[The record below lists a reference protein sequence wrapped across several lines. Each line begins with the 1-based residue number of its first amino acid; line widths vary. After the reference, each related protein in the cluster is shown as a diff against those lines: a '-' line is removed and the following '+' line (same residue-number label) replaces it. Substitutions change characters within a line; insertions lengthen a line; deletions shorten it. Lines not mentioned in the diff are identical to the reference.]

1 MNNFLLLIGLI
12 LLVGFPIY
20 SHLFF
25 HEKIQSFKDP
35 RVFYYLTII
44 PGCILIGIAMYSSS
58 AQTLMTSQACGVI
71 EQYKRFPKRGGHFER
86 LAIVMD
92 QSGYIRY
99 FDFDR
104 NLPRLQANQHIC
116 FELYD
121 HFKNKGL
128 NQSRMIKII
137 SESSS

>member
-44 PGCILIGIAMYSSS
+44 PGCILIGIAMYSSP

-71 EQYKRFPKRGGHFER
+71 EQYKIFPKRGGHFER

-121 HFKNKGL
+121 RFKNKGL

>member
-1 MNNFLLLIGLI
+1 MNNFLLLIGLM

-25 HEKIQSFKDP
+25 YEKIQSFKDP

-44 PGCILIGIAMYSSS
+44 PGCILIGIAMYSSP

-71 EQYKRFPKRGGHFER
+71 EQYKRFPKRDGHFER
-86 LAIVMD
+86 LAIIMD

-121 HFKNKGL
+121 RFKNKGL

>member
-25 HEKIQSFKDP
+25 YEKIQSFKDP
-35 RVFYYLTII
+35 RVFYYLAII
-44 PGCILIGIAMYSSS
+44 PDCILIGIAMYSSP

-71 EQYKRFPKRGGHFER
+71 EQYKIFSKRGGHFER

-121 HFKNKGL
+121 RFKNKGL

>member
-1 MNNFLLLIGLI
+1 MNNFLFIIGLI

-44 PGCILIGIAMYSSS
+44 SGCILIGIAMYSSP

-71 EQYKRFPKRGGHFER
+71 EQYKRFPKRDGHFER
-86 LAIVMD
+86 LAIIMD

-121 HFKNKGL
+121 RFKNKGL

>member
-1 MNNFLLLIGLI
+1 MNNFLLLIGLM

-25 HEKIQSFKDP
+25 YEKIQSFKNP

-44 PGCILIGIAMYSSS
+44 PGCILIGIAMYSSP

-71 EQYKRFPKRGGHFER
+71 EQYKRFPKRDGHFER
-86 LAIVMD
+86 LAIIMD

-121 HFKNKGL
+121 RFKNKGL